1 MALGNTHFLYLQPR
15 GVTMQR
21 YYHFISA
28 LYVLGGFLALPA
40 PAAAQ
45 GTHPVSGRKY
55 AHVMGAAGADWL
67 VRPEREAEENPDLA
81 VSLLGIRPGMAVADI
96 GAGVGYYSLKFAAKA
111 GPQGKVFATDLQ
123 PEMLRLLRKRLEKDK
138 VTNVEPVLGSETECN
153 LPDQSIDMAVLVDVY
168 HEFSEP
174 RKMLASIRRAL
185 KADGRLVLLEFR
197 KEDPKVP
204 IREEH
209 KMSVNVV
216 KQELTA
222 DGYVLDKLLTDLPWQ
237 HVFFFK
243 KSE

>member
-1 MALGNTHFLYLQPR
+1 
-15 GVTMQR
+15 MQR
-21 YYHFISA
+21 YYHYISV
-28 LYVLGGFLALPA
+28 LYVLSGFWALSV

-96 GAGVGYYSLKFAAKA
+96 GAGVGYYSLKIAAQV

-123 PEMLRLLRKRLEKDK
+123 PEMLRLMRKRLERDK
-138 VTNVEPVLGSETECN
+138 ITNVEPVPGSESSCN
-153 LPDQSIDMAVLVDVY
+153 LADESIDMAVLVDVY

-185 KADGRLVLLEFR
+185 KPDGRLVLLEYR

-209 KMSVNVV
+209 KMSVAMV
-216 KQELTA
+216 KQEVTA
-222 DGYVLDKLLTDLPWQ
+222 DGYVLDKLVADLPWQ
-237 HVFFFK
+237 HIFFFK

>member
-1 MALGNTHFLYLQPR
+1 
-15 GVTMQR
+15 MQR
-21 YYHFISA
+21 YYHYISA
-28 LYVLGGFLALPA
+28 LYVLSGILAMPA

-67 VRPEREAEENPDLA
+67 VRPERETEENPDLA

-96 GAGVGYYSLKFAAKA
+96 GAGVGYYSLKFAAKV

-123 PEMLRLLRKRLEKDK
+123 PEMLLLLRKRLEKDK
-138 VTNVEPVLGSETECN
+138 VTNVEPVLGSETECK

-197 KEDPKVP
+197 KEDPRVP

-209 KMSVNVV
+209 KMSVAVV
-216 KQELTA
+216 KQELIA
-222 DGYVLDKLLTDLPWQ
+222 DGYVLDKLLADLPWQ

>member
-1 MALGNTHFLYLQPR
+1 
-15 GVTMQR
+15 MQR
-21 YYHFISA
+21 YYHYISA
-28 LYVLGGFLALPA
+28 LYVLSGFLALSA

-67 VRPEREAEENPDLA
+67 VRPERESEENPDLA

-96 GAGVGYYSLKFAAKA
+96 GAGVGYYSLKFAAKT

-123 PEMLRLLRKRLEKDK
+123 PEMLRLLRKRLARDK
-138 VTNVEPVLGSETECN
+138 ITNVEPVLGSETECN

-185 KADGRLVLLEFR
+185 KPEGRLVLLEFR

-209 KMSVNVV
+209 KMSVAVV

>member
-1 MALGNTHFLYLQPR
+1 
-15 GVTMQR
+15 MQE
-21 YYHFISA
+21 YYHYISKGLA
-28 LYVLGGFLALPA
+28 VCAGFLSILPLPA
-40 PAAAQ
+40 QA
-45 GTHPVSGRKY
+45 THPVSGRQY

-81 VSLLGIRPGMAVADI
+81 VSLLKIRPGMVVADI
-96 GAGVGYYSLKFAAKA
+96 GAGVGYYSLRFSAKV

-123 PEMLRLLRKRLEKDK
+123 PEMLRLLRQRLEKDK
-138 VTNVEPVLGSETECN
+138 VTNVQPVLGTESDCK
-153 LPDQSIDMAVLVDVY
+153 LPDGSVDLAVLVDVY

-174 RKMLASIRRAL
+174 RKMLASLRRAL
-185 KADGRLVLLEFR
+185 KPDGRLVLLEFR
-197 KEDPKVP
+197 KEDPAVP

-209 KMSVNVV
+209 KMSVAVV

-222 DGYVLDKLLTDLPWQ
+222 DGFVLDKLLTDLPWQ

>member
-1 MALGNTHFLYLQPR
+1 
-15 GVTMQR
+15 MQR
-21 YYHFISA
+21 YYHYISA
-28 LYVLGGFLALPA
+28 LYVLSGFLAIPA

-111 GPQGKVFATDLQ
+111 GPRGKVFATDLQ

-168 HEFSEP
+168 HEFSDP